1 MNLERILST
10 NGSHR
15 NLVLRLVLALV
26 IFPHGAQKLFGWF
39 GGYGFTATMG
49 YFTDT
54 VHVPYPLA
62 LLVVLAESVGALAL
76 AAGLFTRVAAA
87 GIGAAMLGAVGIVHA
102 KSGWFMN
109 WFGTLPAGAEG
120 VEFFVPVLALSALL
134 VVEGAGR
141 ASVDAY
147 VAARLR
153 SPSLAGEIAV
163 R

>member
-1 MNLERILST
+1 MTLERILATTST
-10 NGSHR
+10 NR

-26 IFPHGAQKLFGWF
+26 VFPHGAQKLLGWF
-39 GGYGFTATMG
+39 GGYGLTGTMG

-54 VHVPYPLA
+54 MHIPYVLGF
-62 LLVVLAESVGALAL
+62 LVVLAESVGALAL

-87 GIGAAMLGAVGIVHA
+87 GIGASMLGAMLLVHA

-109 WFGTLPAGAEG
+109 WFGTFPAGTEG
-120 VEFFVPVLALSALL
+120 VEFFLPLLALSGVL

-141 ASVDAY
+141 ASVDAF

-153 SPSLAGEIAV
+153 SPSLAPEIAI